1 MKIISAAYHI
11 HFHPECSSVTLD
23 PPPDQALSKPQGLA
37 LCPWG
42 RSDWPRLR
50 TARQHPS
57 PCPTQWRAG
66 LGELG
71 LCGGET
77 ACPGWQAALME
88 FRFTVELTLNKWKP
102 SDHCGCDIQ

>member
-11 HFHPECSSVTLD
+11 HFHPACSSVTLV
-23 PPPDQALSKPQGLA
+23 PPPDQAPSELQGLA

-42 RSDWPRLR
+42 RSDGPRLR

-57 PCPTQWRAG
+57 PCPTQWSAG

-71 LCGGET
+71 LSGGNSLPRL
-77 ACPGWQAALME
+77 AGS
-88 FRFTVELTLNKWKP
+88 
-102 SDHCGCDIQ
+102 SDGIQVHCGAHPQQMETLRPLGL

>member
-11 HFHPECSSVTLD
+11 HFHPACSSVTLV
-23 PPPDQALSKPQGLA
+23 PPPDQAPSELQGLA

-42 RSDWPRLR
+42 RSDGPRLR
-50 TARQHPS
+50 TARQQPS
-57 PCPTQWRAG
+57 PCPTQWSAG

-71 LCGGET
+71 LSGGK

-88 FRFTVELTLNKWKP
+88 FRFTVELTLNKWKH
-102 SDHCGCDIQ
+102 SDHWDCDIQ